1 MEVDES
7 GVVVCWVV
15 IVVMQARCLWVSF
28 VVVENSVLQL
38 LYRNL
43 CEDFNV
49 LYAIMGSFCVG
60 GRCFGARFFFISVS
74 FHMKFVINRTAGA
87 LKH

>member
-28 VVVENSVLQL
+28 VVVENSVFQL

-43 CEDFNV
+43 CEDFN
-49 LYAIMGSFCVG
+49 
-60 GRCFGARFFFISVS
+60 
-74 FHMKFVINRTAGA
+74 A
-87 LKH
+87 L